1 MQKINLS
8 IVLFIILLGM
18 NFFRVKEINVLAIAR
33 FILLYL
39 ATKYIFLNDYEA
51 TIATSYKTLDL
62 FLGRAIGGMGTI
74 STFFLIICFF
84 ILLFIPAYKKEIPIY
99 ANFSYALMLFFYCI
113 MGHSYISLIKD
124 FLNSDF
130 VFMSILI
137 ATIPQYSPV
146 KEEDKIV
153 MGVCLGIVGFIS
165 NLFILREGSYI
176 ALLISNMILY
186 FFQWMRKKW
195 TRRENM
201 AIMRQEEN

>member
-1 MQKINLS
+1 
-8 IVLFIILLGM
+8 
-18 NFFRVKEINVLAIAR
+18 
-33 FILLYL
+33 
-39 ATKYIFLNDYEA
+39 
-51 TIATSYKTLDL
+51 
-62 FLGRAIGGMGTI
+62 
-74 STFFLIICFF
+74 
-84 ILLFIPAYKKEIPIY
+84 
-99 ANFSYALMLFFYCI
+99 